1 MKESASYCVGADLKG
16 GRAPVRWATNAREPG
31 AGVERVGGH
40 VHAGSGAGGA
50 RKAENPVQERRGEAG
65 TCTQARGGGWG
76 GARKAGQARAL
87 LLPQLACLLIL
98 ICIHSR
104 PGSHLMAARF
114 WLLPQAP

>member
-65 TCTQARGGGWG
+65 TCT
-76 GARKAGQARAL
+76 
-87 LLPQLACLLIL
+87 
-98 ICIHSR
+98 
-104 PGSHLMAARF
+104 
-114 WLLPQAP
+114 